1 MITGTLSCRIPF
13 IINRR
18 KKLTKCVFLYKSLP
32 SKKNL
37 TGVDNRE
44 TLRRQLGSVKTIIE
58 IIVFIR
64 DSCLIVVL
72 THFINK
78 NLDYRM
84 TKKARKVFTVDPT
97 TFLAL
102 YRRFA

>member
-1 MITGTLSCRIPF
+1 MEYS
-13 IINRR
+13 
-18 KKLTKCVFLYKSLP
+18 SLKRNP
-32 SKKNL
+32 K
-37 TGVDNRE
+37 GVCYRE

-84 TKKARKVFTVDPT
+84 TKKARKVFTVDAT